1 MADAPAALTR
11 LTGPGSVFLLLQLP
25 GWVIVALSAVVTVVD
40 VTLLSCMA
48 IGTVQPGD
56 PYWPSGVA
64 PTWDQQAWNCA
75 WSFAAVVFGYLVR
88 DVGVDLGRQ
97 LDQWMH
103 ARMKSC
109 PDPGLGNARRAI
121 SLAVS
126 SDASTGPRAPGPLRR
141 N

>member
-1 MADAPAALTR
+1 M
-11 LTGPGSVFLLLQLP
+11 FLLLQLP

-64 PTWDQQAWNCA
+64 PAWDQQAWNCA

-97 LDQWMH
+97 LDQWVLM
-103 ARMKSC
+103 RMKSC
-109 PDPGLGNARRAI
+109 PAPCLDNARRAI
-121 SLAVS
+121 ALAGS
-126 SDASTGPRAPGPLRR
+126 SDASTGPGAPGPLRR